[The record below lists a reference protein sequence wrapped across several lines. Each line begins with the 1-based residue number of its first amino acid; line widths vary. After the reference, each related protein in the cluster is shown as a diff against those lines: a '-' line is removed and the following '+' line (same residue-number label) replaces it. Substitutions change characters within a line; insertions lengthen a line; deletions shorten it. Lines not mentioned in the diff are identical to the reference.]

1 MTRSRAEDGCHEQ
14 WREAQRRAAVPD
26 GHPDHQRGDG
36 GRGSIIA
43 LAGLPLGAGH
53 MMRSTRRWVDEMD
66 VPVSQLAKAKFGQA
80 RAAMSAG
87 AQAWQK
93 NGSGTVP
100 VSAGY

>member
-1 MTRSRAEDGCHEQ
+1 MVAMSNGEKRNGGPQFRTATLITS
-14 WREAQRRAAVPD
+14 AAMV
-26 GHPDHQRGDG
+26 G
-36 GRGSIIA
+36 GGSIIA
-43 LAGLPLGAGH
+43 LAGLALSAGH

>member
-1 MTRSRAEDGCHEQ
+1 MVAMSNGEKRNGGPQFRTATLITS
-14 WREAQRRAAVPD
+14 AAMV
-26 GHPDHQRGDG
+26 G
-36 GRGSIIA
+36 GGSIIA
-43 LAGLPLGAGH
+43 LAGLALGAGH